1 MTMTGTTPILAPSLD
16 DIEAMARQA
25 FAELPATF
33 RDLVEGVVFVVTDF
47 PDGDVV
53 REMALESP
61 FDILGLYSGL
71 PFGQDAGG
79 AVMQDVDR
87 IFLYR
92 RPILDYWCETEEAL
106 EDIVRHVLVHE
117 IGHHV
122 GLSDDDME
130 AIEARP

>member
-1 MTMTGTTPILAPSLD
+1 MTGNIPILPPSLD
-16 DIEAMARQA
+16 DIEAMARRA
-25 FAELPATF
+25 FAELPGTF
-33 RDLVEGVVFVVTDF
+33 RDLVADVTFVVTDF
-47 PDGDVV
+47 PDDDVV

-61 FDILGLYSGL
+61 FDILGLYSGM
-71 PFGQDAGG
+71 PFGHDAGG
-79 AVMQDVDR
+79 AVMQDIDR

-130 AIEARP
+130 EIEGRA